1 MPLSVLKLISFA
13 SRVFTGKSIFPS
25 DLYEMLGFGWCFNYR
40 KAKEPKGDIKM
51 KIDEIKLLYDY
62 NDWADARI
70 LAACARV
77 SPEQYAIPNSYGRGG
92 LRATMVHILDNIWQQ
107 RITLQGYYQKPLADE
122 AAYDATEL
130 HEDAFPTLT
139 MLRERWVM
147 EQHEMRVYL
156 DTLTGETLTGTIRYV
171 IPGVVREHIV
181 WHILLDVIIHA
192 TQHRSEAAALLTS
205 YGQSPGDFE
214 FTMFLNERA

>member
-1 MPLSVLKLISFA
+1 
-13 SRVFTGKSIFPS
+13 
-25 DLYEMLGFGWCFNYR
+25 
-40 KAKEPKGDIKM
+40 M

-77 SPEQYAIPNSYGRGG
+77 SPEQYAARTSYGHGG

-107 RITLQGYYQKPLADE
+107 RITLQGYYQEPLADE

-130 HEDAFPTLT
+130 HEDAFPTLAV
-139 MLRERWVM
+139 LRERWM
-147 EQHEMRVYL
+147 IEQREMRAYL
-156 DTLTGETLTGTIRYV
+156 DTLTEETLNGMIRYV
-171 IPGVVREHIV
+171 IPGAVIEHVV

-192 TQHRSEAAALLTS
+192 TQHRSEAAVLLTS
-205 YGQSPGDFE
+205 YGQSPGDLD
-214 FTMFLNERA
+214 FTLFLNEQRAQGKS

>member
-1 MPLSVLKLISFA
+1 
-13 SRVFTGKSIFPS
+13 
-25 DLYEMLGFGWCFNYR
+25 
-40 KAKEPKGDIKM
+40 M

-77 SPEQYAIPNSYGRGG
+77 SPEQYAAPTSYGHGS

-107 RITLQGYYQKPLADE
+107 RITLQGYYQEPLADE

-130 HEDAFPTLT
+130 HEDAFPTLSA
-139 MLRERWVM
+139 LQERWRV
-147 EQHEMRVYL
+147 EKQAMRAYL
-156 DTLTGETLTGTIRYV
+156 DNLSEETLNSTIRYV
-171 IPGVVREHIV
+171 IPGVIRERVV
-181 WHILLDVIIHA
+181 WHILMEVIIHA

-205 YGQSPGDFE
+205 YGQSPGDLD
-214 FTMFLNERA
+214 FLPFPE

>member
-1 MPLSVLKLISFA
+1 
-13 SRVFTGKSIFPS
+13 
-25 DLYEMLGFGWCFNYR
+25 
-40 KAKEPKGDIKM
+40 M

-77 SPEQYAIPNSYGRGG
+77 SPEQYAAPTSYGHGG

-107 RITLQGYYQKPLADE
+107 RITLQGYYQEPLADE

-130 HEDAFPTLT
+130 HEDAFPTLAV
-139 MLRERWVM
+139 LQERWLI
-147 EQHEMRVYL
+147 EQQEMRAYL
-156 DTLTGETLTGTIRYV
+156 DTLTEETLNGTIRYV
-171 IPGVVREHIV
+171 IPGAMRERVV

-192 TQHRSEAAALLTS
+192 TQHRSEAAALLTG
-205 YGQSPGDFE
+205 YGQSPGDFD
-214 FTMFLNERA
+214 FIMFLNERA